1 LIFSESSIFLH
12 YFYQN
17 KLLIISML
25 HTTAPC
31 SLFLA
36 SVEKI
41 KPLYE
46 RQFVLQKRDEH
57 PFLTGF
63 YLPI

>member
-12 YFYQN
+12 YFYHN

-25 HTTAPC
+25 YTTTPC

-36 SVEKI
+36 RVEKI
-41 KPLYE
+41 KPLYK
-46 RQFVLQKRDEH
+46 RQSVLKKRDEH
-57 PFLTGF
+57 QFFTGF